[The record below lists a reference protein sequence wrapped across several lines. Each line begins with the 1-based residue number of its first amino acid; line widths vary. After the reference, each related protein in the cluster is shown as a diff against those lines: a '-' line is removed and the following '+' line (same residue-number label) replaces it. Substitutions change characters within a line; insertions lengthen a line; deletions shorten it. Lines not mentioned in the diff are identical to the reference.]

1 MSNTTVAAL
10 QVASITSSLM
20 VAGGI
25 ATMSLFDIPML
36 QAQPA
41 SRSLPSIRWLFSR
54 GSHIMPTAAFAAGT
68 GFVSLA
74 FLALPPAA
82 AAAAGGNVLTRILA
96 GTKTRGYL
104 AAALCNFAIGPVTG
118 LMLPTNMALIKKNEG
133 AGGTRSVQAYK
144 DGARQY
150 KPGQWSVKDSIA
162 GKGEG
167 NQFKALSGPQEKTPP
182 GSSAAEDEEV
192 RGLLGKFAKMN
203 AVRAA
208 LCMIGGVVG
217 LCTSLA

>member
-1 MSNTTVAAL
+1 MSNTTVTAL
-10 QVASITSSLM
+10 QALSITSSLM

-36 QAQPA
+36 QAQRA
-41 SRSLPSIRWLFSR
+41 SRSLPSVRWLFSR
-54 GSHIMPTAAFAAGT
+54 GSHIMPMAAFAAGT

-82 AAAAGGNVLTRILA
+82 TTAGGGVLARVLA

-118 LMLPTNMALIKKNEG
+118 LMLPTNMALIKKNEEQGG
-133 AGGTRSVQAYK
+133 ARSVRAAK

-150 KPGQWSVKDSIA
+150 KPGQRSAEDSIA

-167 NQFKALSGPQEKTPP
+167 NQFTDLSGPQEKTPL
-182 GSSAAEDEEV
+182 GSSEAEDEEV
-192 RGLLGKFAKMN
+192 RELLGNFAKMN

-208 LCMIGGVVG
+208 LCMIGGFIG
-217 LCTSLA
+217 LCTVLV

>member
-1 MSNTTVAAL
+1 MSNTTVTAL
-10 QVASITSSLM
+10 QAVSITSSLM

-74 FLALPPAA
+74 FLAIPSPAA
-82 AAAAGGNVLTRILA
+82 AATNNILTRVLA

-118 LMLPTNMALIKKNEG
+118 LMLPTNMALIKKNEE
-133 AGGTRSVQAYK
+133 Q
-144 DGARQY
+144 GAR
-150 KPGQWSVKDSIA
+150 GRSAKDSIA

-167 NQFKALSGPQEKTPP
+167 NQFTDLGGPQEKTPL
-182 GSSAAEDEEV
+182 GSSEAEDEEV

-208 LCMIGGVVG
+208 FCMIGGVIG
-217 LCTSLA
+217 LCTALT

>member
-25 ATMSLFDIPML
+25 ATMSLFDIPIL

-82 AAAAGGNVLTRILA
+82 AAAAAGGNVLTRILA
-96 GTKTRGYL
+96 GSKTRGYL

-118 LMLPTNMALIKKNEG
+118 LMLPTNMALIKKNEEQ
-133 AGGTRSVQAYK
+133 GGRAERPGRQGR
-144 DGARQY
+144 GARR
-150 KPGQWSVKDSIA
+150 SAEDSIA

-167 NQFKALSGPQEKTPP
+167 NQFTDLSGPQEKTPL
-182 GSSAAEDEEV
+182 GSSAAEDGEV

-217 LCTSLA
+217 LCTALA

>member
-1 MSNTTVAAL
+1 MSSATLTAL
-10 QVASITSSLM
+10 QAVSITSSLM

-68 GFVSLA
+68 GF
-74 FLALPPAA
+74 
-82 AAAAGGNVLTRILA
+82 
-96 GTKTRGYL
+96 TRGYL
-104 AAALCNFAIGPVTG
+104 VAALCNFAIGPVTS
-118 LMLPTNMALIKKNEG
+118 LMLPTNMALIKQNEEQ
-133 AGGTRSVQAYK
+133 GGSRSAQAAK
-144 DGARQY
+144 DGRY
-150 KPGQWSVKDSIA
+150 KPGQRSAADSIA

-167 NQFKALSGPQEKTPP
+167 RQFTDLSGPQEKTPL
-182 GSSAAEDEEV
+182 GSSKAEEEEV
-192 RGLLGKFAKMN
+192 RGLLGKFAKLN

-208 LCMIGGVVG
+208 CCMVGGVIG
-217 LCTSLA
+217 LFTALA

>member
-1 MSNTTVAAL
+1 MSNTTIKGL
-10 QVASITSSLM
+10 QAVSIVSSLM

-25 ATMSLFDIPML
+25 ATLSLFDIPML

-54 GSHIMPTAAFAAGT
+54 GSHIMPTAAFAAGA

-74 FLALPPAA
+74 LLALPPAA
-82 AAAAGGNVLTRILA
+82 TGGMLARVLA

-104 AAALCNFAIGPVTG
+104 AAALCNFAIGPVTS
-118 LMLPTNMALIKKNEG
+118 LMLPTNSALIKMNEEKGGMRSAQAARDG
-133 AGGTRSVQAYK
+133 AGGR
-144 DGARQY
+144 Y
-150 KPGQWSVKDSIA
+150 KPGQRSAADSMA

-167 NQFKALSGPQEKTPP
+167 SQFTDLSGPQEKTPLD
-182 GSSAAEDEEV
+182 SSKAEDEEV
-192 RGLLGKFAKMN
+192 RGLLGKFAKLN

-208 LCMIGGVVG
+208 CCTVGGVIG
-217 LCTSLA
+217 LFTALA

>member
-1 MSNTTVAAL
+1 MSNTAVTAL
-10 QVASITSSLM
+10 QAVSITSSIM

-54 GSHIMPTAAFAAGT
+54 GSHLMPTAAFAAGT

-74 FLALPPAA
+74 FIALPPASV
-82 AAAAGGNVLTRILA
+82 GGVLARVLA

-104 AAALCNFAIGPVTG
+104 AAALCNFAIGPVTSV
-118 LMLPTNMALIKKNEG
+118 MLPTNMALIKKNEEQVGARSTQAAKKG
-133 AGGTRSVQAYK
+133 AG
-144 DGARQY
+144 QY
-150 KPGQWSVKDSIA
+150 KPGQRSAADSIA

-167 NQFKALSGPQEKTPP
+167 PQFTDLSGPQEKTPL
-182 GSSAAEDEEV
+182 GSSKAEDEEV
-192 RGLLGKFAKMN
+192 RGLLGNFAKLN
-203 AVRAA
+203 GVRAA
-208 LCMIGGVVG
+208 CCMVGGVIG
-217 LCTSLA
+217 LFTALA

>member
-1 MSNTTVAAL
+1 MSSATLTAL
-10 QVASITSSLM
+10 QAVSITSSLM

-74 FLALPPAA
+74 FIALPPASV
-82 AAAAGGNVLTRILA
+82 GGILTRVLA

-104 AAALCNFAIGPVTG
+104 AAALCNFAIGPVTS
-118 LMLPTNMALIKKNEG
+118 LMLPTNMALIKKNEEQ
-133 AGGTRSVQAYK
+133 GGSRSAQAAK
-144 DGARQY
+144 DGRY
-150 KPGQWSVKDSIA
+150 KPGQRSAADSIA

-167 NQFKALSGPQEKTPP
+167 SQFTDLSGPQEKTPL
-182 GSSAAEDEEV
+182 GSSKAEDEEV
-192 RGLLGKFAKMN
+192 RGLLGKFAKLN
-203 AVRAA
+203 TVRAVC
-208 LCMIGGVVG
+208 CMVGGVIG
-217 LCTSLA
+217 LFTALA